1 MSEAPAG
8 RRVFVLGGGIA
19 GIGAALRC
27 ADRGDAV
34 TLLESRGWL
43 GGRAFSSPDPVTGWM
58 LDNGPHVML
67 GCYRELRALLRRL
80 GSEAGFAR
88 APTLALAYRTAHGR
102 AVRLRLGGLP
112 VPLTMPWALL
122 RLPLPF
128 AARLRAL
135 FGMGTVLFGAKAT
148 WTLADWQRR
157 RGQRGEP
164 DAFLW
169 RPLCRAIM
177 NVEPDAASARD
188 FLHTLREAFLGSAA
202 AAAIWAPMRPWQQL
216 IGEPAARVLPAAGV
230 VVRTG
235 ARVAALE
242 READRV
248 VALQLADGER
258 LALGAADRVVSALP
272 WSALRALL
280 PDATPAFGELRSAPI
295 VSVFAES
302 PSGAPTLPDDGPVTA
317 LVDGDPFHF
326 VIRTPG
332 GDARRFA
339 LLSGGGRSFDGQ
351 PVEVIA
357 ARARQQ
363 LARHYPGFA
372 VDGLVLRVRKEQHAT
387 FVAAPGHERQ
397 RPAPGQPLPSGPR
410 NLLVC
415 GDWTATGLPA
425 TLESAARSA
434 ATL

>member
-1 MSEAPAG
+1 
-8 RRVFVLGGGIA
+8 
-19 GIGAALRC
+19 
-27 ADRGDAV
+27 
-34 TLLESRGWL
+34 
-43 GGRAFSSPDPVTGWM
+43 
-58 LDNGPHVML
+58 ML

-80 GSEAGFAR
+80 GSEAGFDR
-88 APTLALAYRTAHGR
+88 APTLALAYRTARGR

-135 FGMGTVLFGAKAT
+135 FGMGAVLLGAKAT

-235 ARVAALE
+235 ARVAALV

-258 LALGAADRVVSALP
+258 LALGGADRVVSALP
-272 WSALRALL
+272 WAALRALL

-302 PSGAPTLPDDGPVTA
+302 RA
-317 LVDGDPFHF
+317 
-326 VIRTPG
+326 
-332 GDARRFA
+332 ARRRCPTT
-339 LLSGGGRSFDGQ
+339 GR
-351 PVEVIA
+351 
-357 ARARQQ
+357 
-363 LARHYPGFA
+363 
-372 VDGLVLRVRKEQHAT
+372 
-387 FVAAPGHERQ
+387 
-397 RPAPGQPLPSGPR
+397 
-410 NLLVC
+410 
-415 GDWTATGLPA
+415 
-425 TLESAARSA
+425 
-434 ATL
+434 